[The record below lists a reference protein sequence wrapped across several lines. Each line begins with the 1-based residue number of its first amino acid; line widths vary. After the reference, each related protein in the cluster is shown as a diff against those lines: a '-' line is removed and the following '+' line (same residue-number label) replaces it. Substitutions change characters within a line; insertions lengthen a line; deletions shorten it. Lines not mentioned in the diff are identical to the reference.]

1 MIWIALALA
10 GAAGALLV
18 GMIGFGTSLVV
29 LPTLAILF
37 PTLFAADT
45 ALRLATGTT
54 MATMAVGAVA
64 AGLAQSRGGH
74 VSWPLLRLAILPYA
88 VGALLGPW
96 TARYLPVDVL
106 RIYVAGMLMVV
117 GLWTLRGRSSACG
130 GQRDWRAH
138 HLELGAVF
146 FAIGFASS
154 MAGIA
159 SGLFAIPYLSR
170 FAIPL
175 RTIIGTSTVGAALY
189 SAFGTLGHISAG
201 WNMVDPPSWSLG
213 YVYLPAVAVM
223 AVAGAVCAP
232 LGVRLAGRMNDR
244 LLRILLAVVILCAA
258 LVIAWP
264 SVQWA
269 RRISASV
276 VPELA
281 ASRDQPPASF
291 SRIASMCRFTSCGA
305 SIMVK

>member
-10 GAAGALLV
+10 GAIGALLV

-37 PTLFAADT
+37 PTMFAADT

-64 AGLAQSRGGH
+64 AGLAQSRGEH

-88 VGALLGPW
+88 AGALLGPW

-106 RIYVAGMLMVV
+106 RIYVAGMLAVV
-117 GLWTLRGRSSACG
+117 GLWTLGRRSTGSG

-138 HLELGAVF
+138 DVELRAVF
-146 FAIGFASS
+146 FGIGFASS
-154 MAGIA
+154 VAGIA

-175 RTIIGTSTVGAALY
+175 RTVIGTSTVGAALY
-189 SAFGTLGHISAG
+189 SAFGTLGHVSAG
-201 WNMVDPPSWSLG
+201 WNMANPPPWSLG
-213 YVYLPAVAVM
+213 YVYLPALAIM
-223 AVAGAVCAP
+223 ALAGAVCAP
-232 LGVRLAGRMNDR
+232 LGVRLAGRVNDR
-244 LLRILLAVVILCAA
+244 WLRNLLSVVILCAA

-264 SVQWA
+264 S
-269 RRISASV
+269 
-276 VPELA
+276 
-281 ASRDQPPASF
+281 
-291 SRIASMCRFTSCGA
+291 M
-305 SIMVK
+305 

>member
-1 MIWIALALA
+1 MTWIVLALA
-10 GAAGALLV
+10 GGIGALLV

-37 PTLFAADT
+37 PTMFTADT

-88 VGALLGPW
+88 AGALLGPW
-96 TARYLPVDVL
+96 AARYLPVDGL
-106 RIYVAGMLMVV
+106 RIYVAGMLIVV
-117 GLWTLRGRSSACG
+117 GVWMLSRRRIGSG

-138 HLELGAVF
+138 DVELCAVF
-146 FAIGFASS
+146 FGIGFACSV
-154 MAGIA
+154 AGIA

-189 SAFGTLGHISAG
+189 AAFGTLGHVSAG
-201 WNMVDPPSWSLG
+201 WNMADPPPWSLG
-213 YVYLPAVAVM
+213 YVYLPALAIM
-223 AVAGAVCAP
+223 ALAGAVCAP
-232 LGVRLAGRMNDR
+232 LGVRLAGRVNDR
-244 LLRILLAVVILCAA
+244 WLRNLLSVVILCAA

-264 SVQWA
+264 S
-269 RRISASV
+269 
-276 VPELA
+276 
-281 ASRDQPPASF
+281 
-291 SRIASMCRFTSCGA
+291 M
-305 SIMVK
+305 

>member
-1 MIWIALALA
+1 MTWVVLVLA
-10 GAAGALLV
+10 GGIGALVV

-37 PTLFAADT
+37 PTLFAPDT

-64 AGLAQSRGGH
+64 AGVAQSRGEH

-106 RIYVAGMLMVV
+106 RLYVAGMLIVV
-117 GLWTLRGRSSACG
+117 GVWTLSRRSNGSG

-138 HLELGAVF
+138 KRELRAALFG
-146 FAIGFASS
+146 IGFASS
-154 MAGIA
+154 VAGIA
-159 SGLFAIPYLSR
+159 SGIFAIPYLSR

-175 RTIIGTSTVGAALY
+175 RTVIGTSTLGAALY
-189 SAFGTLGHISAG
+189 SAFGTLGHVSAG
-201 WNMVDPPSWSLG
+201 WNMADPPPWSLG
-213 YVYLPAVAVM
+213 YVYLPALAVM

-244 LLRILLAVVILCAA
+244 LLRNLLAVVILCAA
-258 LVIAWP
+258 LVIAW
-264 SVQWA
+264 S
-269 RRISASV
+269 S
-276 VPELA
+276 
-281 ASRDQPPASF
+281 
-291 SRIASMCRFTSCGA
+291 T
-305 SIMVK
+305 

>member
-1 MIWIALALA
+1 MMWIVLALA
-10 GAAGALLV
+10 GGIGALLV

-37 PTLFAADT
+37 PTMFTADT

-88 VGALLGPW
+88 AGALLGPW
-96 TARYLPVDVL
+96 AARYLPVDGL
-106 RIYVAGMLMVV
+106 RIYVAGMLIVV
-117 GLWTLRGRSSACG
+117 GVWMLSRRSTGSGGR
-130 GQRDWRAH
+130 RDWRAH
-138 HLELGAVF
+138 DLELRAVF
-146 FAIGFASS
+146 FGIGVACSV
-154 MAGIA
+154 AGIA

-189 SAFGTLGHISAG
+189 SAFGTLGHVSAG
-201 WNMVDPPSWSLG
+201 WNMADPPPWSLG
-213 YVYLPAVAVM
+213 YVYLPALAIM
-223 AVAGAVCAP
+223 ALAGAVCAP
-232 LGVRLAGRMNDR
+232 LGVRLAGRVNDR
-244 LLRILLAVVILCAA
+244 WLRNLLSVVIVCAA

-264 SVQWA
+264 S
-269 RRISASV
+269 
-276 VPELA
+276 
-281 ASRDQPPASF
+281 
-291 SRIASMCRFTSCGA
+291 M
-305 SIMVK
+305 